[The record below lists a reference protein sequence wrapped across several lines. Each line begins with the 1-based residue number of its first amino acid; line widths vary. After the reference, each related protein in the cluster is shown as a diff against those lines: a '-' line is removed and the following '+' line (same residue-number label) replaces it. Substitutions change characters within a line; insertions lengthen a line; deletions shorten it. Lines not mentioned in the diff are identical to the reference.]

1 MKKRSIQEE
10 ELKFLET
17 DCNLD
22 YKRFIGISKLEF
34 EEGEIFITTGEPIE
48 YLYFVLS
55 GKAKVIIATENGRHL
70 LPCYY
75 VSKGLIGDIEF
86 MTGQTEAFSTMQ
98 AVTNFVCIAIPKKE
112 NEALL
117 KDNLFFVNFVAKG
130 LSYKLMQ
137 SNMYSAINLL
147 HSLEERLCAYIA
159 QASYQGIFCEKLT
172 DVALWLGTSYRHL
185 LRSLDK
191 LCQEGILEK
200 QKGGYRILDEK
211 ELLKKATEKYM

>member
-1 MKKRSIQEE
+1 MKKLSVEQE
-10 ELKFLET
+10 ELKFLEN

-22 YKRFIGISKLEF
+22 YKQLKGISKFEF
-34 EEGEIFITTGEPIE
+34 MEGEVFITAGEPID
-48 YLYFVLS
+48 YLYFVLH
-55 GKAKVIIATENGRHL
+55 GKAKVIIATENGKHL

-86 MTGQTEAFSTMQ
+86 MTGQREAFSSMQ

-117 KDNLFFVNFVAKG
+117 KDNLIFVNFVAKG

-137 SNMYSAINLL
+137 SNIYSAMNLL

-211 ELLKKATEKYM
+211 VLAQKATEKYM